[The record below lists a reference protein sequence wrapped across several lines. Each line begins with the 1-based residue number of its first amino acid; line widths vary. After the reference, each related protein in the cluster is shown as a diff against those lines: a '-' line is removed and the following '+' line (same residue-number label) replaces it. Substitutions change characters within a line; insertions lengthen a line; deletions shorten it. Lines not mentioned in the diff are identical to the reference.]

1 MSNKLQNILVSAIEK
16 NVSDIYMTGGQR
28 IFFRVDGEMFPVS
41 ENKID
46 ESEIEE
52 FLGLIIEDRQR
63 KILEA
68 NRAVDFSYSI
78 NGRRFRGNAYFQR
91 QRLAVVLRLLSDRFF
106 TVEEIGLGRAFD
118 ELLKLRHGLVLV
130 TGKVGSGKTASIAT
144 FLQTVNNVRGAHII
158 TLEDPIEYI
167 YEPEKCFISQREYG
181 VDFFDFAE
189 GLRNA
194 LREMPDIILVGEIR
208 DRKTLRTAIAA
219 AETGILVL
227 GTLHTKSAKETALRI
242 EGMFD
247 ESEREAI
254 RSEFAEVFAAVISQ
268 ELLPREGGGRIPLV
282 EVMFETSAAK
292 NLIRQGKYAQLESV
306 ILSGAAKGMETKAVA
321 LNRLFREGKISRKT
335 FLAVKEG
342 L

>member
-306 ILSGAAKGMETKAVA
+306 ILSGGAKGMETKAAA
-321 LNRLFREGKISRKT
+321 LNRLFREGKISHKT